1 MNRTAPTRSEP
12 NRRTFVRLG
21 AAALGAASLV
31 GSPWSLADQAGKRVA
46 IITPYVSSPTTS
58 EMIKSIV
65 DYGTQQG
72 WKTNVVDTRGDMG
85 QMVARMED
93 AIASKVDAIVVV
105 SIDAGRIQAQLQAAQ
120 AAHIPVFGCD
130 SSFAPG
136 MTATAVSDDA
146 AMSTLIT
153 NQLFS
158 AMGDKGTVIVFTHR
172 PHPGVLKRTNQ
183 FTAMLAQHPNI
194 KVIAE
199 KHVDVPGPIESARK
213 SMESL
218 LLANPQKGSIT
229 GVWGAFDD
237 AAIGATQA
245 IMAAGRDEIVVT
257 GVDGSS
263 QAVDLIRKKSPLV
276 ATVKQDFVGM
286 GQRVGEQ
293 MSRVFDGQPVT
304 ATTIDVP
311 AKLLTISNLS

>member
-1 MNRTAPTRSEP
+1 MNDILPA
-12 NRRTFVRLG
+12 RRAFIVRAVAL
-21 AAALGAASLV
+21 AAGVAAVSV
-31 GSPWSLADQAGKRVA
+31 CPPGMAAEAGKRVA
-46 IITPYVSSPTTS
+46 IITPYQSSPTTS

-65 DYGTQQG
+65 DYGGKHG

-105 SIDAGRIQAQLQAAQ
+105 SIDAGRIKAQLQAAQ
-120 AAHIPVFGCD
+120 AARIPVFGCD
-130 SSFAPG
+130 ASFAPG
-136 MTATAVSDDA
+136 MAATAVSDDA
-146 AMSTLIT
+146 AMSRLIT
-153 NQLFS
+153 NALFN
-158 AMGDKGTVIVFTHR
+158 AMGDQGNVIVFTHR

-183 FTAMLAQHPNI
+183 FTEMLPQHPRI

-218 LLANPQKGSIT
+218 LLANPQKGSIA
-229 GVWGAFDD
+229 GVWAAFDD

-245 IMAAGRDEIVVT
+245 IMAAGRNEIVVT
-257 GVDGSS
+257 GVDGST

-276 ATVKQDFVGM
+276 ATVKQDFVAM
-286 GQRVGEQ
+286 GQGVAAQ
-293 MSRVFDGQPVT
+293 VSRVLDGQAVT
-304 ATTIDVP
+304 ASTVDVP
-311 AKLLTISNLS
+311 AKLLTLSNLA